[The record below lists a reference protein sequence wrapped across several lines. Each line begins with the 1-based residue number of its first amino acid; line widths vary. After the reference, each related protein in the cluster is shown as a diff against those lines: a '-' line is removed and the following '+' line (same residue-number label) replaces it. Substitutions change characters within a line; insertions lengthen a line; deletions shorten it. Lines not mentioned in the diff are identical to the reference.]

1 MFEKKPFQITKIN
14 VHFLEIMNIV
24 IKQEKFKSEYYPL
37 IFIDF
42 FYYIYD
48 KIILNKNLILFKT
61 PSIIYLNLRI
71 MLVSMT

>member
-1 MFEKKPFQITKIN
+1 
-14 VHFLEIMNIV
+14 MNIV
-24 IKQEKFKSEYYPL
+24 IKQKKFKTEYYPL
-37 IFIDF
+37 ISIDF